1 MDLMTLFST
10 YPGVH
15 VVQAFFH
22 SLTAAVIAGRAVV
35 AWNVRNPVVRQKFYL
50 AAVFIPLFS
59 YPLYQWINPERGS
72 IHFRLQA
79 LFDSGRWTGAE
90 LWGVLPVGVL
100 LLVVLAVTAAV
111 FLIQELV
118 PILWHR
124 SGPDGQQAT
133 AAAEGSPALVA
144 AEGLANPMPAI
155 RVLHDDDPAIFSVT
169 RRAPAIYLTTGLMG
183 RLDREELRAVLA
195 HEVAHIERSRRPL
208 LIVAYLARVLMFFSP
223 GTLVAFRRAAAEEE
237 KICDDWAVAA
247 TGKPQVLAAVLE
259 KLRDQA
265 GAAEQEAEEE
275 QGNLGEAMRSMER
288 MSYDLMVQDRI
299 RRLAGGATAESRRGD
314 WVKLA
319 VTVATILAVNYYVV

>member
-35 AWNVRNPVVRQKFYL
+35 AWDVRNPVVRQKFYL

-59 YPLYQWINPERGS
+59 YPLYQWINPQRGS

-79 LFDSGRWTGAE
+79 LFDSGRWTGTE
-90 LWGVLPVGVL
+90 LWGVVPVGVL

-133 AAAEGSPALVA
+133 AAAGDSPALVA
-144 AEGLANPMPAI
+144 AEGLADPMPTI
-155 RVLHDDDPAIFSVT
+155 LVLRDDEPAIFSVT
-169 RRAPAIYLTTGLMG
+169 RRAPAIYLTRGLMD
-183 RLDREELRAVLA
+183 RLGPDELRAVLA

-208 LIVAYLARVLMFFSP
+208 LIVAYLARVLLFFSP

-247 TGKPQVLAAVLE
+247 TGKPGVLATVLE
-259 KLRDQA
+259 KLRDT
-265 GAAEQEAEEE
+265 GEPEEE
-275 QGNLGEAMRSMER
+275 QEEGNLGDAMRSMER

-299 RRLAGGATAESRRGD
+299 RRLADGAVAGSSRGD
-314 WVKLA
+314 WIKLA
-319 VTVATILAVNYYVV
+319 VTVATILVVNYYVV